1 MTIVWLL
8 LLIVTIF
15 LPNNI
20 AESRKEIIPR
30 TNDDCNGETTLPKA
44 GESITGSTRSTVVFL
59 YFFIFCYTLLSQIT
73 CFYTPLLLKYRLGL
87 GLSFVKLFYLDSTLL
102 AFVFVIATYL
112 FVERYSE
119 TNILL
124 LIALSSVFP
133 IVTIFYFAL
142 NWDNN
147 MSVNAAYLLLL
158 SMFVARMHSVGFP
171 VISSVISKLTP
182 VEGASFYQSLSFA
195 VVHLSVILARVTAG
209 ATFDRMPLIWVCL
222 GLTVNWLL
230 QIIWFAIEYQKIK

>member
-15 LPNNI
+15 LSNNI
-20 AESRKEIIPR
+20 TGSRKVIIPR
-30 TNDDCNGETTLPKA
+30 TKDDCNDETTLPKA
-44 GESITGSTRSTVVFL
+44 GESMTSCTRSTVVFL
-59 YFFIFCYTLLSQIT
+59 YFFIFCYILLSGIT
-73 CFYTPLLLKYRLGL
+73 CFYKPLLLKYRLGL
-87 GLSFVKLFYLDSTLL
+87 GLSLVKLFYLDSKLL
-102 AFVFVIATYL
+102 AFVFFLATYL

-133 IVTIFYFAL
+133 IVTILYFAL

-158 SMFVARMHSVGFP
+158 SMFVARMQSVGFP
-171 VISSVISKLTP
+171 VICSVISKLTP
-182 VEGASFYQSLSFA
+182 VERGNFIKAF
-195 VVHLSVILARVTAG
+195 HLL
-209 ATFDRMPLIWVCL
+209 
-222 GLTVNWLL
+222 
-230 QIIWFAIEYQKIK
+230 